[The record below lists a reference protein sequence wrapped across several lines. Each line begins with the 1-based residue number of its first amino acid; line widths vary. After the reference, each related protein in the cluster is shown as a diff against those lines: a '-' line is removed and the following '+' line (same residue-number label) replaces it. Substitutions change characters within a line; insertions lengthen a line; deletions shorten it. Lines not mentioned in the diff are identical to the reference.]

1 MSEAVEIVLDGK
13 VIAES
18 VREAIG
24 ETEAPETGLLRRE
37 FAAEITATEGR
48 TVDVRIVPYGE
59 RITHNDGLGGVAKGV
74 PYEEE
79 WAEGAFA
86 HQINAANRVVA
97 NYEHQEGIGGIIGH
111 GLALREERDGLHGS
125 FKIHQT
131 TVGETALELIREGVL
146 AGVSLEAIPRKA
158 VRTAAGVVRRVKAD
172 LRGVA
177 FTRFGAY
184 ASAKV
189 LAVRA
194 EAEIFDEAL
203 LPVDLDP
210 ELIERCRRLGIALPQ
225 RYKAHPETDTPAAA
239 GTSDGSAPAAID
251 NVDSKEQT

>member
-1 MSEAVEIVLDGK
+1 MGHT
-13 VIAES
+13 
-18 VREAIG
+18 
-24 ETEAPETGLLRRE
+24 ETIEAPETGLLHRQ
-37 FAAEITATEGR
+37 FATEITTEGR

-59 RITHNDGLGGVAKGV
+59 RITHNDGHGGVARGI
-74 PYEEE
+74 PYQEE

-131 TVGETALELIREGVL
+131 ATGDTALELIREGVL

-158 VRTAAGVVRRVKAD
+158 VRTAEGVVRRVKAD

-184 ASAKV
+184 TNAKV
-189 LAVRA
+189 LAIR
-194 EAEIFDEAL
+194 EQPEIFDEAL
-203 LPVDLDP
+203 LPVAIDP
-210 ELIERCRRLGIALPQ
+210 ELIARCQRLGIRLPQ
-225 RYKAHPETDTPAAA
+225 RYEAHPDDTDTSADADTSED
-239 GTSDGSAPAAID
+239 GTRQADHID
-251 NVDSKEQT
+251 NTEEVK